1 MSVTKYIYF
10 NSRDEL
16 FKVAISAIVYI
27 EADGN
32 YTRVMLMNDQA
43 AMIGMN
49 LGKMEEFLSS
59 GFAKETSGLARIGK
73 RFIINMKYIFKINL
87 LKQELV
93 LSDQKSFIYTL
104 NISKD
109 ALKNLKNILIQ
120 SVTVNKQQL

>member
-1 MSVTKYIYF
+1 MAITKYIYF

-32 YTRVMLMNDQA
+32 YTRVILMNGQA

-49 LGKMEEFLSS
+49 LGKMEEFLLN

-93 LSDQKSFIYTL
+93 LSDQKSFTYTL
-104 NISKD
+104 NISKE